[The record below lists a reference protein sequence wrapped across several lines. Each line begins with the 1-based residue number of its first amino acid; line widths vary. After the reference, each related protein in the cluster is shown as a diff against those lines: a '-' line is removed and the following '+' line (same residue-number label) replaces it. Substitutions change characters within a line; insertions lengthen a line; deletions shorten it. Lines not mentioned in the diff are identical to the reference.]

1 MAKRRS
7 HDLAVGAMFAL
18 ALIVVALTIM
28 AVGSDSRLFANKTEF
43 RVNFPNATGL
53 VTGSPVKMAGVQVG
67 TVSGVRLPRDPS
79 KLGIEVKL
87 GIDRV
92 YAGRVRED
100 SRAALRVLQLLT
112 GEKFVEILPG
122 SADLPALPEGS
133 EIPPSQ
139 DIELLAQAAAA
150 AENLNDITVSL
161 KNILSALERGEGLM
175 GQMISDPD
183 FGREGLDAL
192 RGTLE
197 NVEAL
202 TGDLREG
209 RGFVGRLLYD
219 DVFAAKLDDV
229 ALALERVAQLVAS
242 IDVEGGAL
250 GALLQ
255 DGGVGEL
262 ALVDLRAAAASLR
275 RFAEG
280 LESGEGLLGKLL
292 NDPEY
297 SEALATDLQALLAN
311 LAEISAKINRGE
323 GTLGAVVNERSLY
336 EGMEDVV
343 AGVNDSGFAR
353 WLLRRYQ
360 KKGIKS
366 ADEESVDQKQKN
378 DQDTTGASIN

>member
-7 HDLAVGAMFAL
+7 RDLAVGAMFAL

-28 AVGSDSRLFANKTEF
+28 AVGSDSRLFANKTQF

-53 VTGSPVKMAGVQVG
+53 VVGSPVKMSGVQVG
-67 TVSGVRLPRDPS
+67 AVSAVRLPRDPS
-79 KLGIEVKL
+79 RLAIEVEL

-122 SADLPALPEGS
+122 SPDLPALAEGS

-139 DIELLAQAAAA
+139 DIELLEQAAVA

-161 KNILSALERGEGLM
+161 KNILSSLERGEGLM
-175 GQMISDPD
+175 GQMITDPD

-197 NVEAL
+197 NVEGL
-202 TGDLREG
+202 TDDLREG

-229 ALALERVAQLVAS
+229 AFALERVAQLVAA

-250 GALLQ
+250 GALLED
-255 DGGVGEL
+255 DGVAEQ
-262 ALVDLRAAAASLR
+262 ALVDLRAASASLR
-275 RFAEG
+275 RVAEG
-280 LESGEGLLGKLL
+280 LESGDGLIGKLI

-311 LAEISAKINRGE
+311 LAEISGKINRGD

-336 EGMEDVV
+336 EGMEEVV

-366 ADEESVDQKQKN
+366 ADQESAEQEQQN
-378 DQDTTGASIN
+378 DQDPNEPSIN